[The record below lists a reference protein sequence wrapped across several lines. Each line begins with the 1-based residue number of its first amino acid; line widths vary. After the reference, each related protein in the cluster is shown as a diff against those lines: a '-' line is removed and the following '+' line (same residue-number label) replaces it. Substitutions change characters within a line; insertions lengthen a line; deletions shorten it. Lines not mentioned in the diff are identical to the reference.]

1 MCGPPQEPRGGVAG
15 DRKPSGEACSQPGR
29 YFRCGLWTSGG
40 FSCLVHDE
48 VISLR
53 RDLGASA
60 PSFSSLTP
68 PTGRGDTGYQ
78 VAESVGDDAPA
89 GWAESETRSCLP
101 WDALTAAACSGLQ
114 LPQCHWREEGEVD
127 RGRMKRMEQREE
139 NSSDNAA
146 C

>member
-15 DRKPSGEACSQPGR
+15 DRKPSGEACSQLGR

-68 PTGRGDTGYQ
+68 PTGRGDTDYQ
-78 VAESVGDDAPA
+78 VAESALVMMLRLA
-89 GWAESETRSCLP
+89 GLRVKRG
-101 WDALTAAACSGLQ
+101 AAFPGML
-114 LPQCHWREEGEVD
+114 
-127 RGRMKRMEQREE
+127 
-139 NSSDNAA
+139 
-146 C
+146 